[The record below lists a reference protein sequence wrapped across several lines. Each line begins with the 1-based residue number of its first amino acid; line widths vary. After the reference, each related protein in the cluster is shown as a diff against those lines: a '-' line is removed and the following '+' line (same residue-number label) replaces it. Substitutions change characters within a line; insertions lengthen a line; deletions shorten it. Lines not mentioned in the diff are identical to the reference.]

1 MPSAPGPLIYQKD
14 YANKRAVL
22 TFNRPEV
29 MNSIN
34 PELGAA
40 FRDAVDDF
48 NNDDGLWLAI
58 LTGAGDRAFCAGAD
72 LGSTIPNQTAAAHDE
87 ELAISE
93 DRPFTGVFKPIIAAV
108 NGYCIAGGMEIMLGT
123 DIRVAAETAE
133 FGLQEVRWAIVPSA
147 GSHLRLPRQIPW
159 AWAMEILLT
168 GQRLKAQQALQI
180 GLINRVVAQEDVLPT
195 AHAIADKICA
205 NGPIA
210 VRTAKEIAVRGA
222 MGMSWEHAF
231 GMESLLSRRVFSTED
246 AVEGP
251 KSFMEQRPPVY
262 KNR

>member
-1 MPSAPGPLIYQKD
+1 MSETLIYDKD
-14 YANKRAVL
+14 YARKRVTM
-22 TFNRPEV
+22 TFNRPHA
-29 MNSIN
+29 MNALD
-34 PELGAA
+34 PELLGA
-40 FRDAVDDF
+40 FREAVEDF
-48 NNDDGLWLAI
+48 DNDPDLWVAI

-72 LGSTIPNQTAAAHDE
+72 LSSTIPNETTSARADP
-87 ELAISE
+87 LAISE
-93 DRPFTGVFKPIIAAV
+93 SRPFSGVYKPVLAAV
-108 NGYCIAGGMEIMLGT
+108 NGYCIAGGLEIMLGT
-123 DIRVAAETAE
+123 DIRVASETAE

-147 GSHLRLPRQIPW
+147 GSHIRLPRQIPW

-168 GQRLKAQQALQI
+168 GQRMTAAQALQC
-180 GLINRVVAQEDVLPT
+180 GLVNRVVPQAEVLPT

-231 GMESLLSRRVFSTED
+231 GLESLLSRRAFGSED

-251 KSFMEQRPPVY
+251 RAFMERRTPQY
-262 KNR
+262 KGR

>member
-1 MPSAPGPLIYQKD
+1 MPETLIYDKD
-14 YANKRAVL
+14 YARKRATM
-22 TFNRPEV
+22 TFNRPEA

-34 PELGAA
+34 PEL
-40 FRDAVDDF
+40 RDAFEAAVEDF
-48 NNDDGLWLAI
+48 DNDPGLWVAI

-72 LGSTIPNQTAAAHDE
+72 LSSTIPNETASARDE
-87 ELAISE
+87 PLAISE
-93 DRPFTGVFKPIIAAV
+93 ARPFSGVYKPVLAAV
-108 NGYCIAGGMEIMLGT
+108 NGYCIAGGLEVMLGT
-123 DIRVAAETAE
+123 DIRVASETAE

-147 GSHLRLPRQIPW
+147 GSHIRLPRQIPW

-168 GQRLKAQQALQI
+168 GQRITAAQALQC
-180 GLINRVVAQEDVLPT
+180 GLVNRVVPQAEVLPT

-231 GMESLLSRRVFSTED
+231 GLESLLSRRAFGSED

-251 KSFMEQRPPVY
+251 RAFMEKRTPQY
-262 KNR
+262 KGC